1 MTNID
6 LPRIAGLTAFILL
19 IIATLIIA
27 IDFIIEIWVTNPV
40 FNEILLTG
48 IVFLVVGLIFL
59 AIYIFLKF
67 ID

>member
-1 MTNID
+1 MTKID

-19 IIATLIIA
+19 IVATGFIAV
-27 IDFIIEIWVTNPV
+27 DFIINIWIDNPV
-40 FNEILLTG
+40 FTEILLTG
-48 IVFLVVGLIFL
+48 IVILVVGLIFL